1 MTYPFLVPKGEY
13 SSETTVNRSKFI
25 STIRRIR
32 SLSEMRQFYNELR
45 TLHPKAN
52 HNCWAA
58 VAGSPEDSTRYG
70 FSDDGEPSGTAG
82 KPILKVLQHSGK
94 GRLGVIVT
102 RYFGGIKLGT
112 GGLVRAY
119 TQATKTVLEHA
130 DFIRFSSTTS
140 LTCSFPYEL
149 ESSFRYI
156 LEQHEVTQAHYTYTE
171 KVTVELVIDE
181 TAVALLKQRLGQ
193 QSGSILFIEQTG

>member
-1 MTYPFLVPKGEY
+1 MTDPFFVPKGEY
-13 SSETTVNRSKFI
+13 TRELTVNKSKFI
-25 STIRRIR
+25 STIRRIS
-32 SLSEMRQFYNELR
+32 SLSEMRQFYNDLR
-45 TLHPKAN
+45 SLHPKAN

-58 VAGSPEDSTRYG
+58 IAGSPEDSTKYG

-82 KPILKVLQHSGK
+82 KPIFKVLQHSCK
-94 GRLGVIVT
+94 GQLGVVVT

-130 DFIRFSSTTS
+130 DFTLFSKTAC
-140 LTCSFPYEL
+140 LTCSFPYEE

-156 LEQHEVTQAHYTYTE
+156 LEQHGVTQAHYTYTE
-171 KVTVELVIDE
+171 KITVELAIDE
-181 TAVALLKQRLGQ
+181 TAVDLLKQRLGR
-193 QSGSILFIEQTG
+193 QSGSILFIE